1 MTTSVRRLWVAATDL
16 ELACAPCGPGRKME
30 GPWSW
35 SRHDADATLATG
47 AGPVAAAAGLSWFL
61 ALHPVQEIVGI
72 GIAGSLVG
80 APFQVG
86 AVCRIGSDRFDGLGA
101 EAGDGTPLALP
112 FPGLENGPW
121 LLEAPSDLAWLPTA
135 TGLTVGS
142 ATGTARTA
150 LRRRRLGA
158 DLESMEGA
166 AWACTAA
173 RFDTPFSQVRAV
185 SNVASFRSP
194 PSWDV
199 ASALQALQRA
209 LRSRGVPA

>member
-16 ELACAPCGPGRKME
+16 ELACAPCGTGRKME
-30 GPWSW
+30 GAWGW

-47 AGPVAAAAGLSWFL
+47 AGPIAAAAGLSWFL
-61 ALHPVQEIVGI
+61 ALHRVQEIVGI

-80 APFQVG
+80 APFVLG

-101 EAGDGTPLALP
+101 EAGDGTPLELP

-121 LLEAPSDLAWLPTA
+121 LLDAPPDLAWLPTA
-135 TGLTVGS
+135 TGLTVAT

-166 AWACTAA
+166 AWARTAA
-173 RFDTPFSQVRAV
+173 HFGIPFSQVRAV
-185 SNVASFRSP
+185 SNLASFRSP

-199 ASALQALQRA
+199 ASALHALQSA
-209 LRSRGVPA
+209 LLPQGAPA

>member
-16 ELACAPCGPGRKME
+16 ELACAPCATGRKME
-30 GPWSW
+30 GPWRW

-80 APFQVG
+80 APFGVG

-101 EAGDGTPLALP
+101 EAGDGGPLELP

-121 LLEAPSDLAWLPTA
+121 HLAAPPDLARLPTA
-135 TGLTVGS
+135 RGLTVAT

-166 AWACTAA
+166 AWARTAA
-173 RFDTPFSQVRAV
+173 RFSTPFAQVRAV
-185 SNVASFRSP
+185 SNLASFRSP

-199 ASALQALQRA
+199 ASALRALQSA
-209 LRSRGVPA
+209 LLPQEAPA